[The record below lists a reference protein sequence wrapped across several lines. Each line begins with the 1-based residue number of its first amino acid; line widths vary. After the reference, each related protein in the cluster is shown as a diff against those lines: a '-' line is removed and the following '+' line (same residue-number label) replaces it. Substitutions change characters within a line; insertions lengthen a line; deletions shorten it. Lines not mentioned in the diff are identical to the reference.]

1 MFTFISTR
9 NFRSIM
15 AFIIDGED
23 NLKTEEHEE
32 EKLFIIDNDKQQA
45 ILELFE
51 KQKQIL
57 DTQAATEEEVQN
69 KLKGLKID
77 NLFDDFFNE
86 MHWTS
91 TVAIKKEK
99 KVKFHFEQLDIESG
113 KLKSDLGK
121 VDIEKEMQSSVL
133 KLGIEKE
140 HSLPKYDMSERA
152 LKALRKKERQKTKGP
167 EWFNLP
173 APEITEEMKND
184 LQVLK
189 MRSALDPKHF
199 YKKNDMEVLPKYF
212 QVGRIMDSPLDHVNE
227 RLTKKQRK
235 RTMVDELLAD
245 AEFQKYN
252 KKKYKEIIEEKRK
265 SEYRTFMKDK
275 RQKNKAELKKNKLKA
290 KKKVQS

>member
-1 MFTFISTR
+1 
-9 NFRSIM
+9 M

-23 NLKTEEHEE
+23 NLKTEEHDE

-57 DTQAATEEEVQN
+57 DTQAAAEEEVQN

-133 KLGIEKE
+133 KPGIEKE

-173 APEITEEMKND
+173 APEIREELKND

>member
-1 MFTFISTR
+1 MD
-9 NFRSIM
+9 
-15 AFIIDGED
+15 FIIDTVGDDEL
-23 NLKTEEHEE
+23 NFKTELLDGK
-32 EKLFIIDNDKQQA
+32 EKPYFVDKEDRQQE
-45 ILELFE
+45 ILDLFE
-51 KQKQIL
+51 KKKQEL
-57 DTQAATEEEVQN
+57 VTQAAAEEEVQN

-86 MHWTS
+86 MQWS
-91 TVAIKKEK
+91 NTVAIKKEK
-99 KVKFHFEQLDIESG
+99 KTFHFEQLDFETG
-113 KLKSDLGK
+113 KLKSKLGK
-121 VDIEKEMQSSVL
+121 VDVEKEMLNSVL
-133 KLGIEKE
+133 KPGLEKQ
-140 HSLPKYDMSERA
+140 HSLPRHDMSERA
-152 LKALRKKERQKTKGP
+152 LKAMRKKQREKTKGP

-173 APEITEEMKND
+173 APEITEELKND

-227 RLTKKQRK
+227 RLTRKQRK

-252 KKKYKEIIEEKRK
+252 KRKYKEIIDEKRK

-275 RQKNKAELKKNKLKA
+275 RQNNKAELKKNKLKTK
-290 KKKVQS
+290 KKKVES